1 MSSTFGKRFKMLRLE
16 KDLKQQELIDDFNKK
31 YHYGF
36 TKSAVSQY
44 ENDKRIPE
52 IEALNAFANYF
63 NVSVDFLLG
72 RSDIR
77 NIDNKKN
84 TSITKEEAETLAEG
98 FLDLL
103 IKHKKIKTTED
114 LTPQNILKLLNE
126 IFDEIDK
133 GK

>member
-1 MSSTFGKRFKMLRLE
+1 MSSTFGKRFKMLRSE
-16 KDLKQQELIDDFNKK
+16 KGLKQQELIDDFNKK

-72 RSDIR
+72 RSDIK
-77 NIDNKKN
+77 NIDTKKN
-84 TSITKEEAETLAEG
+84 TSISKEEAETLAEE

-133 GK
+133 EK

>member
-72 RSDIR
+72 RTDTRI
-77 NIDNKKN
+77 
-84 TSITKEEAETLAEG
+84 ITNENSASVTEEEVETLAEE

-103 IKHKKIKTTED
+103 IKHGKIKTKED
-114 LTPQNILKLLNE
+114 LTPKNILKLLNE
-126 IFDEIDK
+126 IFEEIDNK
-133 GK
+133 

>member
-16 KDLKQQELIDDFNKK
+16 KNLKQQELIDDFNKK

-72 RSDIR
+72 RSDIK
-77 NIDNKKN
+77 NIDNKKD
-84 TSITKEEAETLAEG
+84 TSINKEEAETLAEE

-133 GK
+133 EK